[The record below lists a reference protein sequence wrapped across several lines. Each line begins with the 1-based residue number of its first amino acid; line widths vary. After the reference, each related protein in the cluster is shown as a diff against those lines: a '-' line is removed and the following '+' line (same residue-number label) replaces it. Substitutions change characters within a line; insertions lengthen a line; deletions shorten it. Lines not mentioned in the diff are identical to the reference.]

1 MDIYCIDE
9 TETDGTVNGESGPLF
24 RTVKNVQLDTMKT
37 YEQVKLIFAS
47 DCLYSFGLSYFM
59 IICNFIPFFTICV

>member
-1 MDIYCIDE
+1 MYCIDE
-9 TETDGTVNGESGPLF
+9 TDTNSSVNDEPRPLF

-47 DCLYSFGLSYFM
+47 DCLYSFGLSYFV

>member
-1 MDIYCIDE
+1 MYCIDE
-9 TETDGTVNGESGPLF
+9 TDTNSSVNDEPRPLF

-47 DCLYSFGLSYFM
+47 DCLYSFGLSYFV
-59 IICNFIPFFTICV
+59 IICNFIPFLPYVFKF